1 MILPPATLG
10 MLGGGQLGRFFVIAA
25 HELGYRV
32 VVLDPDAQS
41 PAGRI
46 ADLHL
51 VAEYDDE
58 DALNQMAESC
68 AAVTTE
74 FENVPAGSLAYLSKF
89 LPVRPAASAVAI
101 SQNRSVEKGFLK
113 QHGFPHAPYADIRS
127 EADIAQAGA
136 DLFPGILKVAR
147 FGYDGKGQV
156 RVADR
161 DEALL
166 ALRQL
171 KNEPCV
177 LEQRLAL
184 DYEVSVVLARDEA
197 GRVKCF
203 PVAENSHRHG
213 ILDVS
218 MVPART
224 TGSRAA
230 QLPNKAQELAEG
242 IAQEMGYVGT
252 LAVEFFVVRG
262 QLLVNE
268 MAPRPHNS
276 GHYTIDACVSNQFEQ
291 QVRVLAGLPLGEAR
305 AHSAAVMVNLLG
317 DLWYLRDPQH
327 SHEPDWAQL
336 LAVPNLKLHLYGKHH
351 ARPGRKMGHFTVI
364 GSDARQVQELALAA
378 RRAIGIEDEPSP
390 QPPSQGRG

>member
-1 MILPPATLG
+1 LILPPATLG

-25 HELGYRV
+25 HEMGYRV

-46 ADLHL
+46 ADQHL
-51 VAEYDDE
+51 VAAYDDE
-58 DALNQMAESC
+58 DALNRMAESC

-74 FENVPAGSLAYLSKF
+74 FENVPADSLAYLSKF
-89 LPVRPAASAVAI
+89 VPVRPGAEAVRT
-101 SQNRSVEKGFLK
+101 SQNRSAEKGFLR

-127 EADIAQAGA
+127 EADVDAANAG
-136 DLFPGILKVAR
+136 LFPGILKVAR

-161 DEALL
+161 DA
-166 ALRQL
+166 ARIAFGQL
-171 KNEPCV
+171 KQEPCV
-177 LEQRLAL
+177 LEQMLPL
-184 DYEVSVVLARDEA
+184 DYEVSVVLARDA
-197 GRVKCF
+197 SGKVKCF
-203 PVAENSHRHG
+203 PTVENSHRHG

-224 TGSRAA
+224 SGCLAA
-230 QLPNKAQELAEG
+230 QLPNKAEEIAEG
-242 IAQEMGYVGT
+242 IAQKMGYVGT

-262 QLLVNE
+262 QLVVNE

-291 QVRVLAGLPLGEAR
+291 QVRAMTGLPLGESR

-317 DLWYLRDPQH
+317 DLWFRKDPHH

-364 GSDARQVQELALAA
+364 GQDAQQARESALAA
-378 RRAIGIEDEPSP
+378 RRLIGISDD
-390 QPPSQGRG
+390 

>member
-46 ADLHL
+46 ADQHL

-74 FENVPAGSLAYLSKF
+74 FENVPSGSLAYLSKF
-89 LPVRPAASAVAI
+89 LPVRPAAAAVAI
-101 SQNRSVEKGFLK
+101 SQNRSAEKGFFR

-127 EADIAQAGA
+127 EADVAQADAG
-136 DLFPGILKVAR
+136 LFPGILKVAR

-161 DEALL
+161 NAALL
-166 ALRQL
+166 AFRHL

-177 LEQRLAL
+177 LEQMLAL

-213 ILDVS
+213 ILDIS

-224 TGSRAA
+224 TGCMAGD
-230 QLPNKAQELAEG
+230 AQELAEG

-268 MAPRPHNS
+268 IAPRPHNS

-291 QVRVLAGLPLGEAR
+291 QVRALAGLPLGEAR

-364 GSDARQVQELALAA
+364 GSDAQQVQELALAA
-378 RRAIGIEDEPSP
+378 RRAIGIQDEPSP